1 MISFLAKSLGAVALS
16 ASLMASAGPATA
28 QAPTMLGC
36 TGPFAKDA
44 AEAALIAAFGAANV
58 KREDIDVGEGSTE
71 PGTIV
76 FPDDEKR
83 RIEVLWHDNEKR
95 RRPSAIIVRDPS
107 SWRVAVPGEPAV
119 TIGTGTELAA
129 VEAANGK
136 PFQLYGF
143 GWDMGGSAGDWK
155 GGRLAKLEGGCYL
168 SLQFGPDPK
177 AKEAAVD
184 KASGDKPFGSGSA
197 AMKAVKPRVEKISI
211 GWPE

>member
-1 MISFLAKSLGAVALS
+1 MNSPLAKVVGVVALS
-16 ASLMASAGPATA
+16 TGLAAATPSSA

-44 AEAALIAAFGAANV
+44 AESALIAAFGAKNV
-58 KREDIDVGEGSTE
+58 KREDVDVGEGSTE
-71 PGTIV
+71 PASVV

-107 SWRVAVPGEPAV
+107 SWRVAIPGEPAA

-143 GWDMGGSAGDWK
+143 GWDMGGNAGDWK
-155 GGRLAKLEGGCYL
+155 GGRLGKLEGGCYL

-177 AKEAAVD
+177 AKDAAVG

>member
-16 ASLMASAGPATA
+16 ASLMVSSGPAAA

-44 AEAALIAAFGAANV
+44 AEPALIAAFGAANV

-95 RRPSAIIVRDPS
+95 RRPSAIMVRDPS
-107 SWRVAVPGEPAV
+107 SWRVAVPGEPSV

-143 GWDMGGSAGDWK
+143 G
-155 GGRLAKLEGGCYL
+155 
-168 SLQFGPDPK
+168 
-177 AKEAAVD
+177 
-184 KASGDKPFGSGSA
+184 
-197 AMKAVKPRVEKISI
+197 
-211 GWPE
+211 